1 MEPAGSPKG
10 SSAAVPTSAAS
21 LGILL
26 LFFPNCS
33 GNPKAS
39 HHLLLHECPQVLA
52 RHQELALHQQE
63 LSTRRKLLAPG
74 VGHELPRRGE
84 RRQKGI

>member
-1 MEPAGSPKG
+1 MEPAGSPNG

-39 HHLLLHECPQVLA
+39 HHLLLHDRFITHTDMKDQA
-52 RHQELALHQQE
+52 KT
-63 LSTRRKLLAPG
+63 SWN
-74 VGHELPRRGE
+74 
-84 RRQKGI
+84 